1 MVIAI
6 ILVLVGLLAM
16 KNLPVAQYPEI
27 TPPMVSVSGN
37 YTGANAISVEQSVA
51 TPIEQKVNGVE
62 GMIYMKSTNASSG
75 AMQLQVSFEVGTDLD
90 MANVLTQNRVSEAQA
105 ALPEEVKRLGVTVKK
120 QLSFPLMLI
129 SLISPNGTY
138 DADFLT
144 NYGTIN
150 VLDELARI
158 QGVGQAEVL
167 GGSAFEYAMRVWVK
181 PDQLAKLGLTVPD
194 ITNALKT
201 QNVLI
206 PAGQIGGPPAP
217 EGTEFTYTVQTPGR
231 LLTAEDFGQ
240 VVVRSNPDGS
250 QVFLEDVARV
260 ELGTQS
266 YVVSTRLNQAPSAVL
281 SIYQLPD
288 ANGLDVAGQVI
299 AAMLPPGVEDEGL
312 PDSVEPGP
320 VFHKRGLMYVPGKNQ
335 IRFMPLDP
343 VDQTG
348 ITAMTFPI
356 PAQRRFVWRTM
367 VDPRP
372 LIPLLRRIPFNVL

>member
-1 MVIAI
+1 MAEFFVRRPIVAMVIAI

-288 ANGLDVAGQVI
+288 ANGLDVPGRSS
-299 AAMLPPGVEDEGL
+299 PPCSGL
-312 PDSVEPGP
+312 NSVFPRISNTLSHWIPPSPFQP
-320 VFHKRGLMYVPGKNQ
+320 VSGRSS
-335 IRFMPLDP
+335 
-343 VDQTG
+343 
-348 ITAMTFPI
+348 
-356 PAQRRFVWRTM
+356 
-367 VDPRP
+367 
-372 LIPLLRRIPFNVL
+372 